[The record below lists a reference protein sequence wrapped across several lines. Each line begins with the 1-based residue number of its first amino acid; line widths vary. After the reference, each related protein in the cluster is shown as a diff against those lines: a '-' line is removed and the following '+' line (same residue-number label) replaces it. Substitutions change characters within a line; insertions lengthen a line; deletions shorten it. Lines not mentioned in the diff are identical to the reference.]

1 MVLDRDYPM
10 TRTQV
15 RILFVGLVIMVAIGI
30 ALFGGYLPGIKPNL
44 SGPAIAMVNGH
55 PYYTEAS
62 PLKIPFLTNSTP
74 PWNVS
79 FRNVTFELSLSDWY
93 SATGGIVRGT
103 GSEVNGTRY
112 SFELGELLANGSR
125 AQLYLS
131 PDGVFGVGWGGGWL
145 GGFTAELLVS
155 TSYSDTA

>member
-15 RILFVGLVIMVAIGI
+15 RILLVGLAVMAVIGV

-44 SGPAIAMVNGH
+44 SGPAIATVDGRQ
-55 PYYTEAS
+55 YYTEAT
-62 PLKIPFLTNSTP
+62 PLKIPFLANSTP

-93 SATGGIVRGT
+93 SATGGIVRGNGT
-103 GSEVNGTRY
+103 EASGTRY
-112 SFELGELLANGSR
+112 PFELGELFANGSR

-145 GGFTAELLVS
+145 GGFSAELLVS
-155 TSYSDTA
+155 TSYSGTT